1 MANVLLTPCG
11 FTDVT
16 LRKNATAK
24 EVQASCEV
32 SISMDDFL
40 WIYSGKASSSDLVKL
55 FYAGRVSI
63 SGYAFRK
70 VSTFAQSFD
79 FSSDQWRKFYK
90 WRDELE
96 NMQRSPSAIEE
107 ARNVG
112 SPSRDYWFFH
122 CRAILEKYNISKLQR
137 MQWEASLTSLFGE
150 KYVLQSVYRSAQKCS
165 RPPVVRASSAE
176 FLHAISSVV
185 GLHNLAISR
194 HVGGRKRSSSE
205 GALVDRRSYLE
216 RELGPFFDPSCS
228 HKTELVASIAQG
240 NRRENCGVFGFFN
253 EEYVAA
259 VKETTKE
266 RFHRRHMRNRID
278 LGDAG
283 LAQLDKLV
291 RVIGRGG
298 HLNTKN
304 NTQSKYVPAPEL
316 LLREFRV
323 NATVVMDTLR
333 EKASGRKALHNIPAP
348 DVDFFLGGRP
358 GSSLLVVDDKTART
372 KGADK
377 RDAAKPAAVSGL
389 PYGIVVEVNRDQL
402 SRSRKRNLAV
412 PKQRI
417 KAKFASLSRDL
428 AQKNSS
434 VVANV
439 EEHLAFSDYL

>member
-1 MANVLLTPCG
+1 MADRGSLTG
-11 FTDVT
+11 RTEVT

-24 EVQASCEV
+24 EAQAACEV
-32 SISMDDFL
+32 SVSMDDFL
-40 WIYSGKASSSDLVKL
+40 WMYSGKASSSDMIKL

-70 VSTFAQSFD
+70 VSNFAQSFD

-90 WRDELE
+90 WRDEME

-122 CRAILEKYNISKLQR
+122 CRKVLEKYNISKLQR
-137 MQWEASLTSLFGE
+137 MQWEASLASLFGDN
-150 KYVLQSVYRSAQKCS
+150 YVLQSVCRSAQKSS
-165 RPPVVRASSAE
+165 RAPVVRGSSAE
-176 FLHAISSVV
+176 FLRAASSVL
-185 GLHNLAISR
+185 GLHPLAISR
-194 HVGGRKRSSSE
+194 RKRSSSE
-205 GALVDRRSYLE
+205 GAMVVGQQSYLQ
-216 RELGPFFDPSCS
+216 RELAVFFDPSCS
-228 HKTELVASIAQG
+228 QKTDLIASVAQG
-240 NRRENCGVFGFFN
+240 NRREISGVFGFFN
-253 EEYVAA
+253 EEYVSA
-259 VKETTKE
+259 VKESSKE

-304 NTQSKYVPAPEL
+304 NTQSKYVPAPEI

-323 NATVVMDTLR
+323 SATVVMDTLR

-358 GSSLLVVDDKTART
+358 GSSLLVVDDTTAGRARADTGDST
-372 KGADK
+372 KL
-377 RDAAKPAAVSGL
+377 AASTGGL
-389 PYGIVVEVNRDQL
+389 LSSVVVEVNREQV
-402 SRSRKRNLAV
+402 SRSRRRNLAV
-412 PKQRI
+412 PKQRL
-417 KAKFASLSRDL
+417 KAKLASLSRDL